1 MTRAMLFRP
10 PRGPGPAVTDPTRP
24 SLPTP
29 SPEYEQAAAVFD
41 LGEEYEFEIIKDDD
55 GDGSLTL
62 SIRKIQVRFGFPKAF
77 TSRDQIALDPQN
89 ASPCQERRRKTAFAR
104 AGGWFS
110 SAASERARVVF
121 AD

>member
-62 SIRKIQVRFGFPKAF
+62 SIRKIQVRFVFPKAF
-77 TSRDQIALDPQN
+77 TSHATKLP
-89 ASPCQERRRKTAFAR
+89 
-104 AGGWFS
+104 
-110 SAASERARVVF
+110 
-121 AD
+121 

>member
-1 MTRAMLFRP
+1 MLFRP

-62 SIRKIQVRFGFPKAF
+62 SIRKIQVRFVFPKP
-77 TSRDQIALDPQN
+77 SRDQIALDPQN
-89 ASPCQERRRKTAFAR
+89 ARLCQRGQKTRVNEYGRLVFERGVRTRSRRFR
-104 AGGWFS
+104 PIY
-110 SAASERARVVF
+110 RVY
-121 AD
+121 

>member
-62 SIRKIQVRFGFPKAF
+62 SIRKIQVRNAF
-77 TSRDQIALDPQN
+77 RVRVRDATKLP
-89 ASPCQERRRKTAFAR
+89 
-104 AGGWFS
+104 
-110 SAASERARVVF
+110 
-121 AD
+121 